1 MKKFFEKI
9 LITALVLL
17 MTILLTGCNNKTTNT
32 DILTNPP
39 KNESENKETI
49 EGDTSNFD
57 IKFLKME
64 NQKANKIY
72 SPLSIKYALKML
84 EEGTEGESKLQISN
98 VLGNETLK
106 KYNSNS
112 NMAFANALFA
122 KDSYENKIKNS
133 YISTLKTKYN
143 AEVKVDSFSSPENL
157 NSWVSNKTLNL
168 IKDLFEEVDKNTV
181 FMLINALAI
190 DMDWEDK
197 FIKTRTPGRMFL

>member
-1 MKKFFEKI
+1 MRKFFEKI

-32 DILTNPP
+32 DILANPP

-49 EGDTSNFD
+49 KGDTSNFD
-57 IKFLKME
+57 ITFLKME

>member
-32 DILTNPP
+32 DILANPP

-49 EGDTSNFD
+49 KGDTSNFD
-57 IKFLKME
+57 ITFLKME